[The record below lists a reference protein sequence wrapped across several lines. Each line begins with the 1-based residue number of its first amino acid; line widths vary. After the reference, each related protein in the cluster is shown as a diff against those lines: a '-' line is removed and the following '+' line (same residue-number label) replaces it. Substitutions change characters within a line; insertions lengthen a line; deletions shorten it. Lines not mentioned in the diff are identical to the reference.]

1 MRELCGVGRPVIAT
15 FPDILKT
22 TSGSLRVRAFSA
34 LPAIVQLKEGDAHA
48 CGTIQ
53 FCQTESLIYF
63 GILATVAP
71 GIEHN
76 HLILCGGVMAQLFLI
91 EAQGSKRF
99 LLAAGIDAG
108 NASIN
113 AGPAIR
119 LYIMRRNAQPHYH
132 KITKVRHE
140 VRTRIM

>member
-1 MRELCGVGRPVIAT
+1 MREFRGVGRPVTGIL
-15 FPDILKT
+15 PNILKT

-48 CGTIQ
+48 CGTVQ
-53 FCQTESLIYF
+53 FCQAESLIYF

-76 HLILCGGVMAQLFLI
+76 HLILCGGVVAQLFLI

-119 LYIMRRNAQPHYH
+119 LYIMRRNTQPHYH
-132 KITKVRHE
+132 KIAKVRHE

>member
-1 MRELCGVGRPVIAT
+1 MREFRGVGRPVTGIL
-15 FPDILKT
+15 PNILKT

-76 HLILCGGVMAQLFLI
+76 HLILCGSMMAQLFLI

-132 KITKVRHE
+132 KIAKVRHE

>member
-1 MRELCGVGRPVIAT
+1 MRELRGVGRPVIGIL
-15 FPDILKT
+15 PNILKT

-34 LPAIVQLKEGDAHA
+34 LPAIVQLKERDAHA

-76 HLILCGGVMAQLFLI
+76 HLILCGGVVAQLFLI

-132 KITKVRHE
+132 KIAKVRHE